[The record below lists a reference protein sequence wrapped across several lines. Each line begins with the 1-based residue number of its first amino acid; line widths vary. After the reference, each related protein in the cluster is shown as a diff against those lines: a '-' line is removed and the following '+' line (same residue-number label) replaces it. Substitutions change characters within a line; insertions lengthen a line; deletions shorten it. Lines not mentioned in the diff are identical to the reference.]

1 MNKNIIALGF
11 VSFFTDM
18 ASNMVT
24 TILPIYV
31 VFSLHNGVDKLGYI
45 LAIATMVSY
54 GFRFLFGY
62 LSDKYQIVKPFVVI
76 GYFISAVTKPLLYFA
91 SSWES
96 IATLRGVERMGKA
109 FRSATK
115 DRLISEFS
123 EKKSGKTFG
132 FHKMMDIAGEM
143 VGAIIVFLVLFFIG
157 KDIEVFKSIFAWTLL
172 PGILAVVIVI
182 FFVDD
187 VPYKQ
192 TDNKQ
197 FSLSEDRKLLLL
209 LFIYFGFLFF
219 MFSDSF
225 FIIKAKEII
234 NFVKGGLHDLSI
246 SRTSFEWGVKLPEEL
261 NDPKHVVYVWL
272 DALLNYITAL
282 GYGSEDES
290 LMDRYW
296 PADLHIV
303 GKDILKFHAIYW
315 PAFLMSLGLD
325 LPKNIAAHGWWTRDG
340 EKMSKSKG
348 NVINPKEVADAYGL
362 ENFRYFMLR
371 EVPFGADGDFS
382 EKALIDRIN
391 NDLAMI

>member
-1 MNKNIIALGF
+1 MTKINKNIIALGF

-76 GYFISAVTKPLLYFA
+76 GYLISAVTKPLLYFT
-91 SSWES
+91 SSWEG
-96 IATLRGVERMGKA
+96 IAALRGVERMGKA

-157 KDIEVFKSIFAWTLL
+157 KNIEVFKSIFAWTLL

-187 VPYKQ
+187 VPYKK

-197 FSLSEDRKLLLL
+197 FSLSEDKKLLPL

-225 FIIKAKEII
+225 FIIKAKQILKVEYIPLMVI
-234 NFVKGGLHDLSI
+234 LLTFTQTITSYLFGVWIDKIGAIKIMILSFI
-246 SRTSFEWGVKLPEEL
+246 FAVLSMGFLYVKLIILAFIFLGLFLVASL
-261 NDPKHVVYVWL
+261 NAIRSYISDNAVNKGSVYGIL
-272 DALLNYITAL
+272 
-282 GYGSEDES
+282 YGGV
-290 LMDRYW
+290 
-296 PADLHIV
+296 A
-303 GKDILKFHAIYW
+303 
-315 PAFLMSLGLD
+315 AFSSLGAIVIGQIWQKFGDNYAIVFSLVGVSFISFI
-325 LPKNIAAHGWWTRDG
+325 LIMLK
-340 EKMSKSKG
+340 EK
-348 NVINPKEVADAYGL
+348 I
-362 ENFRYFMLR
+362 
-371 EVPFGADGDFS
+371 
-382 EKALIDRIN
+382 
-391 NDLAMI
+391 

>member
-76 GYFISAVTKPLLYFA
+76 GYCISAITKPLLYF
-91 SSWES
+91 SNSWGS
-96 IATLRGVERMGKA
+96 VATLRGAERMGKA

-157 KDIEVFKSIFAWTLL
+157 KNIEVFKSIFAWTLL

-197 FSLSEDRKLLLL
+197 FSLSEDKKLLPL

-225 FIIKAKEII
+225 FIIKAKQMLKIEYIPLMVI
-234 NFVKGGLHDLSI
+234 LLTFTQTITSYLFGLWIDKVGAIKIMILSFI
-246 SRTSFEWGVKLPEEL
+246 F
-261 NDPKHVVYVWL
+261 
-272 DALLNYITAL
+272 ALLSMGFLYFKFIILAFIFLGLFLVASLNGIRSYISDNAVNKGSVYGILYGGVALFSSLGAIVIGTIWEKFGDNYAIIF
-282 GYGSEDES
+282 S
-290 LMDRYW
+290 L
-296 PADLHIV
+296 V
-303 GKDILKFHAIYW
+303 GVSF
-315 PAFLMSLGLD
+315 MSLILIM
-325 LPKNIAAHGWWTRDG
+325 LK
-340 EKMSKSKG
+340 EK
-348 NVINPKEVADAYGL
+348 I
-362 ENFRYFMLR
+362 
-371 EVPFGADGDFS
+371 
-382 EKALIDRIN
+382 
-391 NDLAMI
+391 

>member
-76 GYFISAVTKPLLYFA
+76 GYLISAVTKPLLYFT
-91 SSWES
+91 SSWEG
-96 IATLRGVERMGKA
+96 IAALRGVERMGKA

-157 KDIEVFKSIFAWTLL
+157 KNIEVFKSIFAWTLL

-192 TDNKQ
+192 TDNKK
-197 FSLSEDRKLLLL
+197 FSLSEDKKLLPL

-234 NFVKGGLHDLSI
+234 KVEYIPLMVILLTFTQTITSYLFGIWIDKVGAIKIMILSFIFAFLSMGFLYFKLIILAFIFLGLFLVASLNGIRSYISDNAVNKGSVYGILYGGVALFSSLGAIVIGEIWQKFGDNYAIIFSLVGV
-246 SRTSFEWGVKLPEEL
+246 SFMSFIL
-261 NDPKHVVYVWL
+261 
-272 DALLNYITAL
+272 I
-282 GYGSEDES
+282 
-290 LMDRYW
+290 
-296 PADLHIV
+296 
-303 GKDILKFHAIYW
+303 ILKGKI
-315 PAFLMSLGLD
+315 
-325 LPKNIAAHGWWTRDG
+325 R
-340 EKMSKSKG
+340 
-348 NVINPKEVADAYGL
+348 
-362 ENFRYFMLR
+362 
-371 EVPFGADGDFS
+371 
-382 EKALIDRIN
+382 
-391 NDLAMI
+391 